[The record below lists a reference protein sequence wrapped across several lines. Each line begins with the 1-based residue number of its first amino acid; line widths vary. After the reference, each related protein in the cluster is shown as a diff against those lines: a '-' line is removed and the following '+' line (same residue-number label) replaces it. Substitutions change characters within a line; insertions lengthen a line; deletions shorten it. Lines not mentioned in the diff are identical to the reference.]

1 MPETAESHAFHL
13 TTNRNCTI
21 EVLNLTSAFCL
32 HNPKVHMESGFP
44 YSPPQP
50 TVRVGRG
57 EVCSFTKDDKMAS
70 GAVGVLTYELFHM
83 HKKTCNQML
92 AVMFSVP
99 FDYNIYKNWMSV
111 GVLPKGKLTDHHL
124 YTMLY
129 ESKAPKDTQ
138 YFVRHKADG
147 SGVEHRGE
155 EVDLA
160 ACMSDEGHAII
171 KLEIHDRR
179 A

>member
-21 EVLNLTSAFCL
+21 EVLNLTSSFCL
-32 HNPKVHMESGFP
+32 HNPMVHMESGFP

-50 TVRVGRG
+50 TVRVQRG
-57 EVCSFTKDDKMAS
+57 EVCSFTKDDKTAS
-70 GAVGVLTYELFHM
+70 GAVGLLTYELFHM
-83 HKKTCNQML
+83 HKKMCNEML

-99 FDYNIYKNWMSV
+99 FDYNIYKNWMAV
-111 GVLPKGKLTDHHL
+111 GLFPKGKATDHKL
-124 YTMLY
+124 YDFMY
-129 ESKAPKDTQ
+129 KSKDETN
-138 YFVRHKADG
+138 FVRHKADG
-147 SGVEHRGE
+147 SGVEFRGR
-155 EVDLA
+155 EVDVA

>member
-32 HNPKVHMESGFP
+32 TNPKVHMESGFP

-50 TVRVGRG
+50 TVRLGRG
-57 EVCSFTKDDKMAS
+57 EVCSFTKDDNTAS
-70 GAVGVLTYELFHM
+70 GAVGLLTYELFHM
-83 HKKTCNQML
+83 SKKQCSEML

-99 FDYNIYKNWMSV
+99 FDYTFYKNWV
-111 GVLPKGKLTDHHL
+111 GVGIFPKSRQTDEKL
-124 YTMLY
+124 YKEMY
-129 ESKAPKDTQ
+129 NSKDQ
-138 YFVRHKADG
+138 GDFVRHKADG
-147 SGVEHRGE
+147 SGVEYRGRE
-155 EVDLA
+155 LEVA
-160 ACMSDEGHAII
+160 ACMSNEGHAII
-171 KLEIHDRR
+171 KLEIHDRS